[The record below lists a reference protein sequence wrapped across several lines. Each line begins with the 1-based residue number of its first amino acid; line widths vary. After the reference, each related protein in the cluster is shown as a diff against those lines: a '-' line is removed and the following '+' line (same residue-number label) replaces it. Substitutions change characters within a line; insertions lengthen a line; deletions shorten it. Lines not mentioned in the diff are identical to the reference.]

1 MGSTMRSSFMSSLF
15 CLPQFSTFQLGWG
28 ASGWR
33 VADGLVAGKNEFPWM
48 TALYKNDGTFGGCGG
63 SLISD
68 TWVLTAAHC
77 VCTES
82 KCPLN
87 PSDMKV
93 YFGMHH
99 LEQHDQQVV
108 GKSLSQVVIHPSYT
122 SVTDGNDI
130 ALLRLSQP
138 LNYNAAPHIRPI
150 CLPSFNSGLLTGKSA
165 LVAGWGLTHE
175 NGSISQVLM
184 KANINV
190 VDCGEGYAPHITE
203 ICAAGEGY
211 SKGACRGDSGGPLM
225 MKGDG
230 DLYTLIGAVSGGR
243 RLCTFKDHPGV
254 YTSIPTMM
262 GWIKQMTELDE
273 NSCKRKN

>member
-1 MGSTMRSSFMSSLF
+1 MGSTMKSSFMSSLF
-15 CLPQFSTFQLGWG
+15 CLLQFSTFQLGWG

-33 VADGLVAGKNEFPWM
+33 VSDGLVAEKNEFPWM

-108 GKSLSQVVIHPSYT
+108 EKSLSQVVIH
-122 SVTDGNDI
+122 
-130 ALLRLSQP
+130 
-138 LNYNAAPHIRPI
+138 
-150 CLPSFNSGLLTGKSA
+150 PSFNSGLLTGKSA

-175 NGSISQVLM
+175 HGSISQVLM

-190 VDCGEGYAPHITE
+190 VDCGEGYTPHITE
-203 ICAAGEGY
+203 ICAAGEGD

-243 RLCTFKDHPGV
+243 RFCTFKDYPGV